1 MKIPGNVLSLQ
12 CETIKLSCRI
22 NKKERIMRNLGKV
35 FSVLVLAAM
44 VSCGEQQNVNT
55 PKFESVDI
63 IPTEETC
70 DVEHDI
76 QDYIDT
82 VIEDKWTELNERGE
96 TLYFMKLGYNDR
108 LSGVTLLVDSLTY
121 EYYTVTNTV
130 SVSDTFVH
138 VYDVYHD

>member
-1 MKIPGNVLSLQ
+1 
-12 CETIKLSCRI
+12 
-22 NKKERIMRNLGKV
+22 MRNLGKV

-55 PKFESVDI
+55 PKFESVDT
-63 IPTEETC
+63 IPTEEMC

-82 VIEDKWTELNERGE
+82 VVEDKWTELNERGE

-121 EYYTVTNTV
+121 EYYTVTNAV